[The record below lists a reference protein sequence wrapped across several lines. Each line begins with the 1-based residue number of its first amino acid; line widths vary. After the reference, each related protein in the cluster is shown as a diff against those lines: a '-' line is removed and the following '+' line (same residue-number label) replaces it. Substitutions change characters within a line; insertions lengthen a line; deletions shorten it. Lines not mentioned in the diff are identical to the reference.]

1 MNSFKVEATRAEQL
15 DRLADLGVVSI
26 KSDQKQLKEEV
37 VGAANHRFFIILD
50 LFEVGQ
56 LSSLHLRD
64 HGPVLPQH
72 LVLLVSAVRQNV
84 AVIRVQLQGLHQDV
98 EDGRLL
104 RALVPQE
111 VFSPAQAPHST
122 CVRDETRVLRTRF
135 VHHLQALVG
144 LVVCGALGGVRGSAL
159 RGGRLRDRGSVEEA
173 DLLDRRQ

>member
-72 LVLLVSAVRQNV
+72 LVLLVSAVR
-84 AVIRVQLQGLHQDV
+84 
-98 EDGRLL
+98 
-104 RALVPQE
+104 
-111 VFSPAQAPHST
+111 
-122 CVRDETRVLRTRF
+122 
-135 VHHLQALVG
+135 
-144 LVVCGALGGVRGSAL
+144 
-159 RGGRLRDRGSVEEA
+159 
-173 DLLDRRQ
+173 